1 MMERE
6 IERVKYKSKDADMII
21 QKSNDGKKTCI
32 SIDNHEGDFFEVSA
46 RHMPEIVKFFDALMA
61 LEGN

>member
-32 SIDNHEGDFFEVSA
+32 WVEPESDCFEVSA
-46 RHMPEIVKFFDALMA
+46 SHMPEIVKFFDALIA